1 MIYFFLIRTLL
12 FEKKNN
18 VLYNVEGRGYFME
31 NFEIGRRYEIHSY
44 KHDGSIHRAWDEA
57 ILLEINDEYLIFGNE
72 RTKVIESDGRT
83 WRTKEPAI
91 LYFFK
96 NKWFNIIVQYKKNG
110 IYYYCN
116 MASPYIIEDNTIKYI
131 DYDLDLRVFPDGSF
145 KVLDRGEYKYH
156 KQLMNYSEDID
167 LILKQELT
175 ELINMVRNKEMAFK
189 TNAVDK
195 YYKEYINMTH
205 NKIN

>member
-1 MIYFFLIRTLL
+1 
-12 FEKKNN
+12 
-18 VLYNVEGRGYFME
+18 ME
-31 NFEIGRRYEIHSY
+31 NFEIGKRYEIHSY

-96 NKWFNIIVQYKKNG
+96 DRWFNIIVQYKKNG

-167 LILKQELT
+167 FILKQELT

-189 TNAVDK
+189 QNAVD
-195 YYKEYINMTH
+195 
-205 NKIN
+205 